1 MTLHG
6 IVGESARTAARNSP
20 VCSDAQSLP
29 DLQDLVAVQSTPKHQ
44 STQHY
49 LPLAHHGPPAQEIA
63 ETTTL
68 APNRSCESAEV
79 SFDCHV
85 PNHLSTNHSAIL
97 PRTENNSNMDA
108 FAAHTR
114 TATDFT
120 INNIGVAPPAPVRAA
135 PAGDVS
141 TFRPRPA
148 GSPAGSRRVRR
159 RR

>member
-1 MTLHG
+1 VTLHG

-63 ETTTL
+63 ETNTL

-135 PAGDVS
+135 PPRAGS
-141 TFRPRPA
+141 TCRPA
-148 GSPAGSRRVRR
+148 GTPAARRGGRPRR
-159 RR
+159 